1 MSVYAAAHS
10 ERSSSGCASVTANII
25 SRLVVAGTAL
35 LVVCFWV
42 FGGNPDE
49 RTDAQLAVPHFRRF
63 LLINLDEHNSKL
75 EQRARRLLYFVV
87 RQPAPITQPGIGSPP
102 WKTRGTSPHLF
113 AFAKK
118 RPTNGGHGIPH
129 SRHKRRGLAKKC
141 CTTAPIHG

>member
-1 MSVYAAAHS
+1 LSVYAAAHS

-75 EQRARRLLYFVV
+75 EQRARRLLYFAS
-87 RQPAPITQPGIGSPP
+87 RLYFGSRFQLPNLEIGSPP
-102 WKTRGTSPHLF
+102 WKTPGTSPDVF
-113 AFAKK
+113 ALPK
-118 RPTNGGHGIPH
+118 
-129 SRHKRRGLAKKC
+129 
-141 CTTAPIHG
+141 